1 MCVVASNTQVPNSND
16 DMFPMLLVDLEN
28 ELYDRSSTVY
38 AVCVDLYDYSNGLAG
53 IEQLR

>member
-1 MCVVASNTQVPNSND
+1 
-16 DMFPMLLVDLEN
+16 MFPMLLVDLEN

-38 AVCVDLYDYSNGLAG
+38 AVCVHLYDYSNGLAG